1 MSNNI
6 YKALALTLI
15 MGAGYLQSAAQ
26 VKVSVN
32 ANNQPIEKVLDQIG
46 KSSGYE
52 IFYVDGHLDDLG
64 NVTVKATN
72 EDLKSVLD
80 RIFAGKDVTRTIR
93 DRQVIITRRKKKD
106 NRPGKSAGRKENRTA
121 GAATV
126 TRLTGTVTGTD
137 GEPLIGAT
145 VFEKGTQ
152 NGVVTDVDGNFEI
165 NVHKPDATLA
175 VSYVGYDGIS
185 VKATPG
191 KAMKITMRENS
202 ELLNE
207 VVVVGYGTMKKS
219 DLTGSVSQIKIDETR
234 AATVSSVTNA
244 LAGKAAGMQV
254 SLSTSQP
261 GAASTIRIRGAAS
274 PNTDNSPL
282 IVIDGFPVN
291 PTSDGKTAVGKYNSG
306 QNDNFLGSINPND
319 IESIEV
325 LKDASSTAIYGSRAG
340 HGVILITTKKGKA
353 GRATVTYT
361 GNVSAQVMAKGY
373 DMLDAR
379 NYMIQTERYRME
391 KWRIDNGVG
400 FFGGKDEE
408 ATMQTNPY
416 TPKYTQDMIA
426 NPGET
431 TDWFGAVTRTGFQT
445 AHNLN
450 VQGGAENTRYLVSGN
465 FMMQNGLVKN
475 NDMKRFTLRSNI
487 TQKFNE
493 HFSGGI
499 YLTFSRIDQ
508 NSIPSGLSSNEDSGV
523 MVAAASQ
530 SPLQPIYDENGNYT
544 TNPLAAYLPNPV
556 SMLDITNKSRRN
568 RFLGS
573 TYVEYK
579 PIKEL
584 TFKLNLGID
593 YNNHKRQVY
602 MPKTTLY
609 GQKVDGQADIAQ
621 YDQND
626 YLAELTAS
634 YVKDFSDIHSIN
646 AVIGAS
652 YQKFNSEGF
661 TAGNSGFL
669 SDALLYN
676 NLSYGDYAKPWVSS
690 SKQNSEMASFFGRIN
705 YSLMNRYLLT
715 ATIRADGSSNFAKGH
730 QWGYF
735 PSVALGWRFS
745 EENFMDRARSWFS
758 NGKLRLSWGQ
768 TGNSSIGYQAVSMY
782 RGANSGGTKMNH
794 GFGGVEHLG
803 FIISQLGNPD
813 ITWETTTEFNVG
825 LDLGFINNRINL
837 TVDYFN
843 REISNLLNWRTL
855 ACISPV
861 SGIADNMGKTRSQ
874 GLEITLN
881 TINID
886 NRDFSW
892 TTDLTFSFY
901 RDRWEERAEN
911 WTPSV
916 YSRYKGAVRPLEG
929 YFLTDGLVQP
939 GEEIPSM
946 PGAIPGQIKIRDIN
960 GYVFNADGT
969 YKTDEHGIPVLTG
982 QPDGKIDD
990 ADRVYMG
997 SRDPGFIMGFNNT
1010 LRYKNFDFNIYFY
1023 GHFNQW
1029 TTGAYRDL
1037 WIQNAYIVDENKNVP
1052 VSIEEMWSTDNPDGW
1067 RPGFAQSSNS
1077 IHMGSTDFYLK
1088 KCWFI
1093 RCRNITLG
1101 YSIPVKKGISK
1112 LRVYADVNNPFM
1124 LTNYKGLDMETDD
1137 SAYAIP
1143 NVRSFNFGVEISF

>member
-1 MSNNI
+1 MSYNMKKI
-6 YKALALTLI
+6 LALTLLL
-15 MGAGYLQSAAQ
+15 GALWIPATAQ
-26 VKVSVN
+26 VKIPVN
-32 ANNQPIEKVLDQIG
+32 AHNESIGKVLEQIRQA
-46 KSSGYE
+46 SGYE
-52 IFYVDGHLDDLG
+52 IVYVDSHLKDVG
-64 NVTVKATN
+64 NVTLTVKN
-72 EDLKSVLD
+72 EDLKDVLD
-80 RIFAGKDVTRTIR
+80 KIFEGTDITYTIR
-93 DRQVIITRRKKKD
+93 DRHIIISRKKSNARKKGNAVNVKD
-106 NRPGKSAGRKENRTA
+106 NTKSTKT
-121 GAATV
+121 TV
-126 TRLTGTVTGTD
+126 SSLTGVVVGTD

-145 VFEKGTQ
+145 VLEKGTH
-152 NGVVTDVDGNFEI
+152 NGVATDIDGKFSI
-165 NVHKPDATLA
+165 NVQKPGATLEI
-175 VSYVGYDGIS
+175 SYVGYDGVS

-191 KAMKITMRENS
+191 KEMKITMRENS
-202 ELLNE
+202 ALLNE
-207 VVVVGYGTMKKS
+207 VVVVGYGSMKKS

-291 PTSDGKTAVGKYNSG
+291 PTSDSKTAVGKYNSG

-353 GRATVTYT
+353 GKATVTYT
-361 GNVSAQVMAKGY
+361 GNVSAQVMSGSY
-373 DMLDAR
+373 EMLDAR

-391 KWRIDNGVG
+391 NWRMENGVG

-408 ATMQTNPY
+408 ATLQTNPY
-416 TPKYTQDMIA
+416 TPKYTQEMID

-465 FMMQNGLVKN
+465 FMMHNGVVKN

-499 YLTFSRIDQ
+499 YLTLSRIDQ

-523 MVAAASQ
+523 MVAAATQ

-544 TNPLAAYLPNPV
+544 TNPLAAFLPNPV
-556 SMLDITNKSRRN
+556 SMLEITNKSRRN

-573 TYVEYK
+573 MYVEYK
-579 PIKEL
+579 PIQEL
-584 TFKLNLGID
+584 TFKLNLGVD

-634 YVKDFSDIHSIN
+634 YVKEFSDIHSIN
-646 AVIGAS
+646 AVIGGS

-690 SKQNSEMASFFGRIN
+690 SKQDSEMASFFGRVN
-705 YSLMNRYLLT
+705 YTLMNRYLLT
-715 ATIRADGSSNFAKGH
+715 ATLRADGSSNFAKGN
-730 QWGYF
+730 QWGFF
-735 PSVALGWRFS
+735 PSVAVGWRFS

-758 NGKLRLSWGQ
+758 NGKLRVSWGQ
-768 TGNSSIGYQAVSMY
+768 TGNSSIGFQAVSMY
-782 RGANSGGTKMNH
+782 RGSNSTGTKMNH

-837 TVDYFN
+837 AVDYFN
-843 REISNLLNWRTL
+843 REISNLLTWRTL
-855 ACISPV
+855 PCISPV
-861 SGIADNMGKTRSQ
+861 SGIADNMGKTRSH

-892 TTDLTFSFY
+892 STDLTFSFY

-946 PGAIPGQIKIRDIN
+946 PGALPGQIKIKDIN
-960 GYVFNADGT
+960 GYVFNDDGT
-969 YKTDEHGIPVLTG
+969 YKTDAHGIPVLTG
-982 QPDGKIDD
+982 EPDGIIND
-990 ADRVYMG
+990 ADRVYIG

-1010 LRYKNFDFNIYFY
+1010 LRYRDFDFNIYFY
-1023 GHFNQW
+1023 GHFDQW

-1037 WIQNAYIVDENKNVP
+1037 WIQSAYIVDNDRSVP

-1101 YSIPVKKGISK
+1101 YTVPVKKGISK

>member
-1 MSNNI
+1 MNNKI
-6 YKALALTLI
+6 YKIFALSLL
-15 MGAGYLQSAAQ
+15 MGAISLPLAAQ
-26 VKVSVN
+26 VKVTVN
-32 ANNQPIEKVLDQIG
+32 AHNQPIGKVLEQIR

-52 IFYVDGHLDDLG
+52 IFYVDDHLKDVG
-64 NVTVKATN
+64 NVTIKATN
-72 EDLKSVLD
+72 EDLKDVLD
-80 RIFAGKDVTRTIR
+80 KIFAGSNVSRTIR
-93 DRQVIITRRKKKD
+93 DKQVIITRKKD
-106 NRPGKSAGRKENRTA
+106 DTRKGKSANGKENKPTK
-121 GAATV
+121 AASTV
-126 TRLTGTVTGTD
+126 KLTGIVTGTD

-145 VFEKGTQ
+145 VFEKGTHNAVMTDINGEFSINLQ
-152 NGVVTDVDGNFEI
+152 NSN
-165 NVHKPDATLA
+165 ATLDI
-175 VSYVGYDGIS
+175 SYVGYKGVS

-191 KAMKITMRENS
+191 KSMKIEMHENS

-207 VVVVGYGTMKKS
+207 LVVVGYGSMKKS

-261 GAASTIRIRGAAS
+261 GAGSTIRIRGAAS

-291 PTSDGKTAVGKYNSG
+291 PTSDNKTAVGKYNSG
-306 QNDNFLGSINPND
+306 LNDNYLGSINPND

-361 GNVSAQVMAKGY
+361 GNVSAQIMANDY
-373 DMLDAR
+373 EMLDAQ
-379 NYMIQTERYRME
+379 NYMIQTERYRRE
-391 KWRIDNGVG
+391 QWRIDNGVG
-400 FFGGKDEE
+400 YFGGKDEA
-408 ATMQTNPY
+408 ATLQTNPY
-416 TPKYTQDMIA
+416 TPKYTQDQID

-431 TDWFGAVTRTGFQT
+431 TDWFGAVTRNGFQT

-465 FMMQNGLVKN
+465 FMLHNGIVKN

-523 MVAAASQ
+523 IVAAAHQ
-530 SPLQPIYDENGNYT
+530 SPLQPIYDEDGNYT
-544 TNPLAAYLPNPV
+544 TNPLAAFLPNPV
-556 SMLDITNKSRRN
+556 SMLEITNKSRRN

-573 TYVEYK
+573 MYVEYK
-579 PIKEL
+579 PIQEL
-584 TFKLNLGID
+584 TFKLNVGID
-593 YNNHKRQVY
+593 CNNHKRQVY

-634 YVKDFSDIHSIN
+634 YVKQFGDIHSVN
-646 AVIGAS
+646 AVIGGS
-652 YQKFNSEGF
+652 YQKFNNEGF

-676 NLSYGDYAKPWVSS
+676 NLSFGNYAKPWVSS
-690 SKQNSEMASFFGRIN
+690 SKQDSEMASFFGRVN
-705 YSLMNRYLLT
+705 YSLLNRYLLT
-715 ATIRADGSSNFAKGH
+715 ATLRADGSSNFAKGH

-735 PSVALGWRFS
+735 PSVAVGWRFS
-745 EENFMDRARSWFS
+745 EEDFMENTRSWFS

-768 TGNSSIGYQAVSMY
+768 TGNSSIGYQAISMY
-782 RGANSGGTKMNH
+782 RGSNSTGTKLNH
-794 GFGGVEHLG
+794 GFGGVEYLG
-803 FIISQLGNPD
+803 FIISQLGNPN
-813 ITWETTTEFNVG
+813 ITWETTTEFNAG
-825 LDLGFINNRINL
+825 IDLGFINNRINL

-843 REISNLLNWRTL
+843 REISNLLTWRPL

-861 SGIADNMGKTRSQ
+861 SGIADNMGKTRSH

-881 TINID
+881 TTNID

-892 TTDLTFSFY
+892 TTDFTFSFY
-901 RDRWEERAEN
+901 RDRWEERAES
-911 WTPSV
+911 WVPSV

-929 YFLTDGLVQP
+929 YYLSDGLVKP
-939 GEEIPSM
+939 GEEIPHM
-946 PGAIPGQIKIRDIN
+946 PGAIPGQIKIKDIN
-960 GYVFNADGT
+960 GYVFNEDGT
-969 YKTDEHGIPVLTG
+969 YKTDEHGIPILTG
-982 QPDGKIDD
+982 KPDGRIND
-990 ADRVYMG
+990 ADRVYID
-997 SRDPGFIMGFNNT
+997 STDPGFIMGFNNT
-1010 LRYKNFDFNIYFY
+1010 LRYKDFDFNIYFY

-1037 WIQNAYIVDENKNVP
+1037 WIQQANIVDNDRSVP
-1052 VSIEEMWSTDNPDGW
+1052 VSIEEMWSTDNPEGW

-1101 YSIPVKKGISK
+1101 YSIPVKKGLSK
-1112 LRVYADVNNPFM
+1112 LRVFADVTNPFM

>member
-1 MSNNI
+1 MSYNMKKI
-6 YKALALTLI
+6 LALTLLL
-15 MGAGYLQSAAQ
+15 GALWIPATAQ
-26 VKVSVN
+26 VKIPVN
-32 ANNQPIEKVLDQIG
+32 AHNESIGKVLEQIRQA
-46 KSSGYE
+46 SGYE
-52 IFYVDGHLDDLG
+52 IVYVDSHLKDVG
-64 NVTVKATN
+64 NVTLTVKN
-72 EDLKSVLD
+72 EDLKDVLD
-80 RIFAGKDVTRTIR
+80 KIFEGTDVTYTIR
-93 DRQVIITRRKKKD
+93 DRHIIISRKKSNGRKKSNAVNVKD
-106 NRPGKSAGRKENRTA
+106 NTKSTKT
-121 GAATV
+121 TV
-126 TRLTGTVTGTD
+126 SSLTGVVVGTD

-145 VFEKGTQ
+145 VLEKGTH
-152 NGVVTDVDGNFEI
+152 NGVATDIDGKFSI
-165 NVHKPDATLA
+165 NVQKSGATLEI
-175 VSYVGYDGIS
+175 SYVGYDGVS

-191 KAMKITMRENS
+191 KEMKITMRENS
-202 ELLNE
+202 ALLNE

-291 PTSDGKTAVGKYNSG
+291 PTSDSKTAVGKYNSG

-353 GRATVTYT
+353 GKATVTYT
-361 GNVSAQVMAKGY
+361 GNVSAQVMSGSY
-373 DMLDAR
+373 EMLDAR

-391 KWRIDNGVG
+391 NWRMENGVG

-408 ATMQTNPY
+408 ATLQTNPY
-416 TPKYTQDMIA
+416 TPKYTQEMID

-465 FMMQNGLVKN
+465 FMLHNGVVKN

-499 YLTFSRIDQ
+499 YLTLSRIDQ

-523 MVAAASQ
+523 MVAAATQ

-544 TNPLAAYLPNPV
+544 TNPLAAFLPNPV
-556 SMLDITNKSRRN
+556 SMLEITNKSRRN

-573 TYVEYK
+573 MYVEYK
-579 PIKEL
+579 PIQEL
-584 TFKLNLGID
+584 TFKLNLGVD

-634 YVKDFSDIHSIN
+634 YVKEFSDIHSIN
-646 AVIGAS
+646 AVIGGS

-690 SKQNSEMASFFGRIN
+690 SKQDSEMASFFGRVN
-705 YSLMNRYLLT
+705 YTLMNRYLLT
-715 ATIRADGSSNFAKGH
+715 ATLRADGSSNFAKGN
-730 QWGYF
+730 QWGFF
-735 PSVALGWRFS
+735 PSVAVGWRFS

-758 NGKLRLSWGQ
+758 NGKLRVSWGQ
-768 TGNSSIGYQAVSMY
+768 TGNSSIGFQAVSMY
-782 RGANSGGTKMNH
+782 RGTNSGGTKMNH

-837 TVDYFN
+837 AVDYFN
-843 REISNLLNWRTL
+843 REISNLLTWRTL
-855 ACISPV
+855 PCISPV
-861 SGIADNMGKTRSQ
+861 SGIADNMGKTRSH

-892 TTDLTFSFY
+892 STDLTFSFY

-946 PGAIPGQIKIRDIN
+946 PGALPGQIKIKDIN
-960 GYVFNADGT
+960 GYVFNDDGT
-969 YKTDEHGIPVLTG
+969 YKTDAHGIPVLTG
-982 QPDGKIDD
+982 EPDGIIND
-990 ADRVYMG
+990 ADRVYIG

-1010 LRYKNFDFNIYFY
+1010 LRYKDFDFNIYFY
-1023 GHFNQW
+1023 GHFDQW

-1037 WIQNAYIVDENKNVP
+1037 WIQSAHIVDNDRSVP

-1101 YSIPVKKGISK
+1101 YTVPVKKGISK